1 MKEVILTKDNFDEQI
16 SQETPM
22 FVDFWASWCGPCR
35 RMSTVIEQLAE
46 ESDGSYRVGT
56 LNVDD
61 ERDIAMRYG
70 IMNIPTIILFKNGED
85 AKRTMGV
92 VNIRA
97 LLNML
102 E

>member
-22 FVDFWASWCGPCR
+22 FVDVWASWCGPCR

-85 AKRTMGV
+85 TKRTMGV

>member
-85 AKRTMGV
+85 TKRTMGV